1 MNLYLDDALAK
12 NYTNS
17 SQIARILTENW
28 VEKNIFCPNCGTTI
42 KSYENNRPVADFYC
56 FTCKEQFE
64 LKSKKGSLGKK
75 VTDGAYDTM
84 ITRLKSSENPNFFFL
99 TYEIKTLQIH
109 NFVVMPKH
117 FFTPEIIEKR
127 KPLSLNAKRAGW
139 VGCNILLHALPESGK
154 IFYIYNQTMQNKDA
168 ILEKWAKT
176 LFLKE
181 SRGEQKG
188 WLLDIMTCIEKLNK
202 KQFTRQELL
211 SFIPYLQTKY
221 PNNHNIEFKISQQLQ
236 VLRDKSFLKFT
247 ARGNYELIG

>member
-1 MNLYLDDALAK
+1 MNLQCDISLIQ
-12 NYTNS
+12 NYTNA

-42 KSYENNRPVADFYC
+42 QSYENNRPVADFYC
-56 FTCKEQFE
+56 LTCKEQFE

-75 VTDGAYDTM
+75 VTDGAYDSM

-99 TYEIKTLQIH
+99 TYALKTFQIH

-127 KPLSLNAKRAGW
+127 KPLSPNAKRAGW

-154 IFYIYNQTMQNKDA
+154 IFYIQNQTIQSKDA

-181 SRGEQKG
+181 SYGEQKG
-188 WLLDIMTCIEKLNK
+188 WILDIITCIEKLNK

-211 SFIPYLQTKY
+211 TFIPYLQTKY
-221 PNNHNIEFKISQQLQ
+221 PKNNNIEFKISQQLQ
-236 VLRDKSFLKFT
+236 VLRDKGFLKFT
-247 ARGNYELIG
+247 ARGNYELLG